1 MTLLEPSICNTD
13 NKEVD
18 NIKVEN
24 RKYKHLTFTLG
35 EWEEVKQR
43 ADECHMKTATYIKYM
58 ALNGKI
64 VNVDMENANSILG
77 ALSRIEKSVTD
88 SRLKCLMDYLLSI
101 TDLEQ
106 HSKSDQDHS

>member
-1 MTLLEPSICNTD
+1 
-13 NKEVD
+13 
-18 NIKVEN
+18 
-24 RKYKHLTFTLG
+24 
-35 EWEEVKQR
+35 
-43 ADECHMKTATYIKYM
+43 MKTATYIKYM

-77 ALSRIEKSVTD
+77 ALSRIEKNVTD